1 MPMGEMRTLRIMRQ
15 LVKEWTLPD
24 EMTVSWDVD
33 NSQEVAYAEKKFLQY
48 LADGWMA
55 FSDEPRGRRQIFK
68 FNPKL
73 ERIVL
78 LPPLG
83 GG

>member
-1 MPMGEMRTLRIMRQ
+1 MGVMKTVKILRQ
-15 LVKEWTLPD
+15 LLDDWTLPD
-24 EMTVSWDVD
+24 EMTVTWDMD
-33 NSQEVAYAEKKFLQY
+33 NPREVAYAAAQFHAY
-48 LADGWMA
+48 LADGWLA
-55 FSDEPRGRRQIFK
+55 FSEESQGRRQIFA
-68 FNPKL
+68 FDPQL

>member
-1 MPMGEMRTLRIMRQ
+1 MGVMKTVKILRQ
-15 LVKEWTLPD
+15 LLDDWTLPD
-24 EMTVSWDVD
+24 EMSVTWHVD
-33 NSQEVAYAEKKFLQY
+33 NSREVAYAAAQFRAY
-48 LADGWMA
+48 LADGWLA
-55 FSDEPRGRRQIFK
+55 FSEDRQGRRQIFT

>member
-1 MPMGEMRTLRIMRQ
+1 MTTLKIMRQ
-15 LVKEWTLPD
+15 LVKEWMLPD

-33 NSQEVAYAEKKFLQY
+33 NSEEVAYAQKKFLQY
-48 LADGWMA
+48 LADGWIA
-55 FSDEPRGRRQIFK
+55 FSDEPTGRRQIFK
-68 FNPKL
+68 FNPELK
-73 ERIVL
+73 RIVL